1 MMIFWPGIATYN
13 PRIFSNSGLVL
24 SWYFSLG
31 GCSYWKRA
39 WPGVWLV
46 WLASRVINFV
56 WLLRPAVIFPTCQK
70 SCSRTGGP
78 QRVASSPAPD
88 NTTSVMFQYF
98 DKRAIHCILGRRS
111 QTPNFPR
118 QSGHFMKRY
127 QWNLGFVGWSN
138 KLLKHLP
145 KIQDPYCS
153 ELLLKTRKI

>member
-1 MMIFWPGIATYN
+1 MINFLGLEDDDPLAWLLRLITPEFS
-13 PRIFSNSGLVL
+13 PRSGWVKLIFRTSVL
-24 SWYFSLG
+24 SWYFLLG

-98 DKRAIHCILGRRS
+98 DKRAIHGILGRRS
-111 QTPNFPR
+111 QTKNPYTLKPNFPR

-127 QWNLGFVGWSN
+127 Q
-138 KLLKHLP
+138 
-145 KIQDPYCS
+145 
-153 ELLLKTRKI
+153 